1 MRALR
6 RGQLLARALLAAE
19 RVAYTAQLSST
30 VVRTSLLDYVQVF
43 RCTGV
48 SFESADDA
56 QLNSWHERLN
66 ILWRNIASPN
76 VALWTHVIRRREAT
90 PWQGTAADGFAAALL
105 DKYRERLA
113 REVLM
118 VNELYLSVVY
128 RPAAGI
134 AAGLIARALSGSRRE
149 LPQDDTEAA
158 LEACAQLAQTIGA
171 SLARYEPQL
180 LGSHQQGATRYSAP
194 LAFLGAMIKCA

>member
-19 RVAYTAQLSST
+19 RVPYTAQLSST

-56 QLNSWHERLN
+56 QLNSWHEHVN
-66 ILWRNIASPN
+66 ILGRNSTSPN
-76 VALWTHVIRRREAT
+76 AALCTHVIRRRGAT
-90 PWQGTAADGFAAALL
+90 PWQGAAAGGFAAALL

-118 VNELYLSVVY
+118 VNELYLAGVY
-128 RPAAGI
+128 RPAAG
-134 AAGLIARALSGSRRE
+134 SG
-149 LPQDDTEAA
+149 A
-158 LEACAQLAQTIGA
+158 
-171 SLARYEPQL
+171 
-180 LGSHQQGATRYSAP
+180 
-194 LAFLGAMIKCA
+194 